1 MNVFVAGGHGFIGTN
16 LVKYLT
22 DHTDHSVVVF
32 DNFCMVSQMNIP
44 VFRHKRVKV
53 IQGDIQNSM
62 MVKHW
67 MKDCDVVIN
76 LAAQC
81 GVQQSI
87 TDPVSDAHTNV
98 VGLVN
103 LLQWAHTYKISRFIH
118 ASSFAV
124 HNTRSF
130 YAVNKKMGEQYLQL
144 FSELYAMET
153 VALRLSN
160 VYGPYS
166 EHKSSVIAKWMRL
179 RDKGEVLPVF
189 GDGSQVRDFVFVG
202 DVVEAFVHAIDV
214 DLPKNHM
221 VLPVCTGVGTAVKE
235 VAQLISSEIVCGH
248 ELPVGDGDAVVV
260 DPLVTRSVLQ
270 IGLDTNIMDGLNM
283 MKTTKV
289 SV

>member
-1 MNVFVAGGHGFIGTN
+1 M
-16 LVKYLT
+16 
-22 DHTDHSVVVF
+22 
-32 DNFCMVSQMNIP
+32 
-44 VFRHKRVKV
+44 
-53 IQGDIQNSM
+53 
-62 MVKHW
+62 
-67 MKDCDVVIN
+67 
-76 LAAQC
+76 
-81 GVQQSI
+81 
-87 TDPVSDAHTNV
+87 
-98 VGLVN
+98 
-103 LLQWAHTYKISRFIH
+103 
-118 ASSFAV
+118 
-124 HNTRSF
+124 
-130 YAVNKKMGEQYLQL
+130 
-144 FSELYAMET
+144 
-153 VALRLSN
+153 
-160 VYGPYS
+160 
-166 EHKSSVIAKWMRL
+166 
-179 RDKGEVLPVF
+179 LPVF